1 MPIHKQATGHW
12 DACTTHAA
20 AARVVVSRILNRP
33 APKEGNE
40 RQGPRRHTMDIP
52 TCQASRSHPRCKDAA
67 TCCFDHASAR
77 VEEVGW
83 RDHLPAISRQC
94 SGSTVLTRASRP
106 ATGASP
112 NAHRRRVVLGLLS
125 RKTHP
130 PLEYDRRRLDRNSC
144 QTSRRP
150 VARLLASSRRLAGG
164 E

>member
-1 MPIHKQATGHW
+1 MKGKVPGGIPWIFPLVRHRDHI
-12 DACTTHAA
+12 
-20 AARVVVSRILNRP
+20 RVVKMPPRAVS
-33 APKEGNE
+33 
-40 RQGPRRHTMDIP
+40 TM
-52 TCQASRSHPRCKDAA
+52 QARA
-67 TCCFDHASAR
+67 
-77 VEEVGW
+77 EEVGW